1 MVVRVGGRNLA
12 MVLLDAQGM
21 NGSRFGDA
29 VRLRRILNSRIAMK

>member
-1 MVVRVGGRNLA
+1 

-29 VRLRRILNSRIAMK
+29 VRLRRVLDNRMMAAK